1 MCFGLCMQG
10 MGHSKEFA
18 AKPML
23 RIVNIQK
30 RLRPVYPGDGA
41 TDFAI
46 DECDLLLLEPTV
58 DWWFTQVA
66 DYFGIQLQIAFN
78 CGAAFLQCLPVKL
91 TQELTDA
98 GIEVCAASQLLL

>member
-1 MCFGLCMQG
+1 MQG

-23 RIVNIQK
+23 RIVNMQK
-30 RLRPVYPGDGA
+30 RLRPLYPGDGA

-46 DECDLLLLEPTV
+46 DDGDLRLLAPSGRRFL
-58 DWWFTQVA
+58 QVA

-78 CGAAFLQCLPVKL
+78 RGAAFLQCLPVKL

-98 GIEVCAASQLLL
+98 GVEVCVAS

>member
-1 MCFGLCMQG
+1 MQG

-23 RIVNIQK
+23 RIVNMQK
-30 RLRPVYPGDGA
+30 RLRPVYTGDGA

-46 DECDLLLLEPTV
+46 DDRDLRLLDPPV
-58 DWWFTQVA
+58 GRWFMQVA

-78 CGAAFLQCLPVKL
+78 RGAAFLQCLPVKL
-91 TQELTDA
+91 THELTDA
-98 GIEVCAASQLLL
+98 GIEVYVASQLLL